1 MENLQNIMLYLNR
14 INSECSKIE
23 ATWTTVLGEDTVNEL
38 DGEGVLTA
46 TVSRIVGNCTATC
59 DQISQACGMQAAAA
73 EPTEPVELRAYHTA
87 EFFEGEVFDDEGNI
101 LDVQAFYCDEYKVH
115 KMLSKTLLE
124 GADNVIVLAQ
134 EIIGYYQAGVEG
146 WSAEIGELM
155 LNMVQPILDDISELS
170 DILGQIGSWHVGEAD
185 RNINM
190 FMAG

>member
-1 MENLQNIMLYLNR
+1 MENLTNIMLYLNR

-23 ATWTTVLGEDTVNEL
+23 TTWTTVLGADTVSEL

-46 TVSRIVGNCTATC
+46 TVSRIADNCSATC
-59 DQISQACGMQAAAA
+59 EQISRACGMQAPAMD
-73 EPTEPVELRAYHTA
+73 PPEPVELHTYHTA

-101 LDVQAFYCDEYKVH
+101 LDVQAFYCDQYKVN
-115 KMLSKTLLE
+115 KMLSRTLLE
-124 GADNVIVLAQ
+124 GADNVVVHAQ

-155 LNMVQPILDDISELS
+155 LSMVQPILDDISELS
-170 DILGQIGSWHVGEAD
+170 DILGQIGNWHVGEAD